1 MTRAL
6 GGTRG
11 RFLPSLFL
19 GDLVVVIIFT
29 LLGMI
34 EHGTARGAL
43 SVLIT
48 AVPFLIAWVAIG
60 LWLGV
65 FWERA
70 VTGVG
75 PAVRSAALAWLL
87 TIPIAMQL
95 RVLLL
100 QQRRAAAFCRGRL
113 SAGRGLPDRVARG
126 LHLAAPPLRTSRRRL
141 LPRMSR
147 HGKQGS
153 PRRSLARPHAPS
165 AGRPDRSCLARE
177 RRGPRRRG
185 SWTSLPGSMTRAA
198 PLRRAAPARLE
209 AGRLLTCQSSP

>member
-100 QQRRAAAFCRGRL
+100 QRGAPLLFAVVAFLLGAACLIAW
-113 SAGRGLPDRVARG
+113 RVAYT
-126 LHLAAPPLRTSRRRL
+126 LLRRRFA
-141 LPRMSR
+141 
-147 HGKQGS
+147 H
-153 PRRSLARPHAPS
+153 
-165 AGRPDRSCLARE
+165 
-177 RRGPRRRG
+177 
-185 SWTSLPGSMTRAA
+185 PGAA
-198 PLRRAAPARLE
+198 
-209 AGRLLTCQSSP
+209 SSPE